1 MDLSKLCVISSGEFE
16 GLTVYKELPTE
27 GNWDA
32 YAFADAGCAAGDI
45 LRCAEN
51 TLQTGHVTV
60 GYRESTGFWNKLTCL
75 CYKVFAGLKLR
86 DGDPSI
92 MVLPQRP
99 VHHFYKATRL
109 LDMKKADIPFEE
121 KPVTQ
126 AKEAGFIKSVG
137 TWFLILRHFI
147 KYGLSAVASALIEEG
162 MLALFGRLFLG
173 LFKGFSFTFVTAG
186 LAWVVSS
193 VCNFFMNQKL
203 VFESKGK
210 TLPALLRYY
219 MVAIPNMLLQL
230 ALTHGLYQLFNIPNS
245 ASFLRTAIYV
255 AVMCVLFL
263 VSFKLQQRW
272 VFASKTSNKEDKVYD
287 KQ

>member
-51 TLQTGHVTV
+51 TLHTGHVTV

-162 MLALFGRLFLG
+162 MLAVFGRLFLG

-219 MVAIPNMLLQL
+219 MVALPNALVRILLS
-230 ALTHGLYQLFNIPNS
+230 HGLFVLLGIAEGQTL
-245 ASFLRTAIYV
+245 LRGV
-255 AVMCVLFL
+255 LHFCVMVVMFCVTF
-263 VSFKLQQRW
+263 VIQQRW
-272 VFASKTSNKEDKVYD
+272 VFKKD
-287 KQ
+287 